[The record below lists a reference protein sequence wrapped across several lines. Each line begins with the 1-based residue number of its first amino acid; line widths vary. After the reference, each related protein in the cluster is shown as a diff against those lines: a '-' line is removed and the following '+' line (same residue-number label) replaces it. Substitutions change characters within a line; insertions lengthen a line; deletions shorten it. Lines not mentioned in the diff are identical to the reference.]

1 MWILDEDPKAYKK
14 QQNLVLKPNRKA
26 KKNFLKNCICTNDK
40 MKNKIFWK
48 LSKSFFTEKGSQ
60 YNQNVTLIEKNTL
73 NLKKHKVENIF
84 NKHYVNVTKTLIILE
99 WKPQKRLIFQNLDI
113 ILNTFSRHTRVIQ
126 IKQKKQTRMSLRSP
140 LGNLQSHPQRKSK

>member
-1 MWILDEDPKAYKK
+1 MWILDEDPKTYKK

-73 NLKKHKVENIF
+73 NLKKHKVANIF

-113 ILNTFSRHTRVIQ
+113 TLNTFSPHTRVIQ
-126 IKQKKQTRMSLRSP
+126 IKQKRNKDVLTFSLGKLTEPS
-140 LGNLQSHPQRKSK
+140 SA

>member
-73 NLKKHKVENIF
+73 NLKKHKVANIF

-126 IKQKKQTRMSLRSP
+126 IKQKTNKDVLTFSLGKLTEPS
-140 LGNLQSHPQRKSK
+140 SA